1 MLLFVSAVSED
12 SVAFNFFKNKNNA
25 EEEKRWSRNAAAA
38 PPTYTLT
45 PAETPPHPGMTLLVA
60 SPPPVAHSSIFSL
73 WCSPHNRYPITL
85 LHLPN
90 RLSAV
95 VICGV
100 CRYGKAGASGVVPVV
115 FFFCQEQ
122 ACTHGICCHAASLP
136 SWSVYGSGMCSMCL
150 VAGVAC
156 CEANQRLPTPR
167 PCTSHPAFPPQ
178 LH

>member
-12 SVAFNFFKNKNNA
+12 SVASTFSNKNNA

-73 WCSPHNRYPITL
+73 WCSPHNRWPITL

-115 FFFCQEQ
+115 FFFVKNKRAHMVYAVMRPLYLVGVYTAQ
-122 ACTHGICCHAASLP
+122 ACA
-136 SWSVYGSGMCSMCL
+136 
-150 VAGVAC
+150 
-156 CEANQRLPTPR
+156 
-167 PCTSHPAFPPQ
+167 PCAW
-178 LH
+178 LLA